1 MDKIEFKSKHGWL
14 TARFGRFSNGHLGIQ
29 LFQDGFP
36 FARMTANLPDT
47 ELDTR
52 EFHFNSNDCFEI
64 LEDVME
70 CGHFEDMNREDK
82 SGFCTYPVFKLKDH
96 VEITI

>member
-1 MDKIEFKSKHGWL
+1 MAKVADKLAKP
-14 TARFGRFSNGHLGIQ
+14 LGDRV
-29 LFQDGFP
+29 L
-36 FARMTANLPDT
+36 LT
-47 ELDTR
+47 ELDPR
-52 EFHFNSNDCFEI
+52 EFHFNSNDCFGI
-64 LEDVME
+64 LEDVMF